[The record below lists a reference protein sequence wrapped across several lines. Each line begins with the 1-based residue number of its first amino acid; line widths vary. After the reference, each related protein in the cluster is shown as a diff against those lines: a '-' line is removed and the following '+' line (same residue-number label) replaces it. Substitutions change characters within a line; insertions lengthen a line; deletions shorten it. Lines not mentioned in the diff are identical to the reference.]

1 MESAEGEG
9 VVEQDAAVGDVG
21 CGDEAEMFSVKDLPR
36 ARSKVVCWGKYAL
49 GYGVVGSGDPLVK
62 PEP

>member
-1 MESAEGEG
+1 ML
-9 VVEQDAAVGDVG
+9 VAVI
-21 CGDEAEMFSVKDLPR
+21 EAEMFSVKDLPR